1 MKLVKY
7 YRIMQWDGGEHHNG
21 TDIAFATVEA
31 AKEYL
36 EMNKHDIYQK
46 GEMIVYDDMKDYTA
60 NKKDAI
66 IKTALDKLTDV
77 EKKMLG
83 LS

>member
-7 YRIMQWDGGEHHNG
+7 YRIMQWDGGQHHNG

-31 AKEYL
+31 AKDYL
-36 EMNKHDIYQK
+36 EMNKHDIYQQWS
-46 GEMIVYDDMKDYTA
+46 MFVYDDMEDYAA

-66 IKTALDKLTDV
+66 IKTALDKLTEV

-83 LS
+83 LA